1 MDESL
6 VKAVSQHMGVPE
18 TLVSR
23 SAEARAQANNS
34 DVNDVLN
41 AWLGG
46 SSVEIIETETP
57 EVEEAKEPVVNEDE
71 IVEEEITDEAI
82 EDTTISAQEES
93 VAYEEE
99 FVDLIVEELPPPVG
113 LSIKLYKSL
122 KIGAIFG
129 IVTGLFQAF
138 LLGNTLFEGVY
149 LDQESFSV
157 ISQYSVTK
165 FILTISISTA
175 VCSMLNLVIS
185 KKMLD
190 SSYEGFGIE
199 TSDRESIFLGI
210 GTGLAFGAICALI
223 ITSSIGTVVEGVMDE
238 DPTLTFIPVFK
249 AIYRVAIFS
258 IIIQIIITSLGQV
271 FGIPKGLQDDQRS
284 EVVLLRNRINGSI
297 LLPLGAI
304 MGGGIFAFLISRI
317 FINFHSHAPLLGIV
331 ISAAILFF
339 AGLISSAPNIKVTKT
354 EIWVAIIGILTLIV
368 IVSSIAYVQ
377 H

>member
-157 ISQYSVTK
+157 ISQYLS
-165 FILTISISTA
+165 
-175 VCSMLNLVIS
+175 
-185 KKMLD
+185 
-190 SSYEGFGIE
+190 
-199 TSDRESIFLGI
+199 
-210 GTGLAFGAICALI
+210 LI
-223 ITSSIGTVVEGVMDE
+223 HI
-238 DPTLTFIPVFK
+238 
-249 AIYRVAIFS
+249 
-258 IIIQIIITSLGQV
+258 
-271 FGIPKGLQDDQRS
+271 
-284 EVVLLRNRINGSI
+284 
-297 LLPLGAI
+297 
-304 MGGGIFAFLISRI
+304 
-317 FINFHSHAPLLGIV
+317 
-331 ISAAILFF
+331 
-339 AGLISSAPNIKVTKT
+339 
-354 EIWVAIIGILTLIV
+354 
-368 IVSSIAYVQ
+368 
-377 H
+377 